1 MEMNQYTKN
10 NTFKVLYFASDT
22 YLVDKDMINQNI
34 LMGKICINVI
44 AENALRQL
52 NRYNNMDKYQKKT
65 WKDKYIAKESK
76 KADMIVTT
84 PGNAKNKK
92 LENIKFTHAICD
104 EANQGSLDTFLG
116 IIREDITQ
124 LTMAG
129 DIQQLAP
136 VIKSNN
142 PLAKKSV
149 YQDIISYLTNKTN
162 KTNRYY
168 TGLNTQYRSHPQIYG
183 ITRKLFYDNME
194 INHKMYEKRDYGNS
208 NRNYG
213 ELFANPK
220 HHIQWHIY
228 GESQL
233 DTSSL
238 NRSKCN
244 EYEAHIALKYI
255 IKFIIKLGN
264 KARDIAVLSDYR
276 AQIEY
281 MKELLCNIAQI
292 NMNEI
297 LLCTTNEIEGSSKPI
312 VIYMCC
318 RSNNNGNIGFLNDN
332 RRVNVALS
340 RAEYGQI
347 IIGDINTLQYNPIY
361 NKIFK
366 YHMERG
372 A

>member
-1 MEMNQYTKN
+1 M
-10 NTFKVLYFASDT
+10 S
-22 YLVDKDMINQNI
+22 
-34 LMGKICINVI
+34 C
-44 AENALRQL
+44 
-52 NRYNNMDKYQKKT
+52 
-65 WKDKYIAKESK
+65 
-76 KADMIVTT
+76 
-84 PGNAKNKK
+84 
-92 LENIKFTHAICD
+92 
-104 EANQGSLDTFLG
+104 
-116 IIREDITQ
+116 
-124 LTMAG
+124 
-129 DIQQLAP
+129 DIQQLEP

-142 PLAKKSV
+142 PLSKKSV

-194 INHKMYEKRDYGNS
+194 INHKMYAKRDYGNS

-213 ELFANPK
+213 ELFVNPK

-238 NRSKCN
+238 NQSKCN
-244 EYEAHIALKYI
+244 EYEAHIALKYVK
-255 IKFIIKLGN
+255 KFIIELGN
-264 KARDIAVLSDYR
+264 NGTDIAVVSDYK

-281 MKELLCNIAQI
+281 MKKLLCNTKQI
-292 NMNEI
+292 NENEI
-297 LLCTTNEIEGSSKPI
+297 LLCSTNKIEGSSKPM

-318 RSNNNGNIGFLNDN
+318 RSNNCGNIGFLNDYK
-332 RRVNVALS
+332 RVNVALS

-361 NKIFK
+361 SKIFQ
-366 YHMERG
+366 YHMQQKAVVCENNAYNRWNG
-372 A
+372 NDNWIKRIETNVSLINISHYDYAKEKKK